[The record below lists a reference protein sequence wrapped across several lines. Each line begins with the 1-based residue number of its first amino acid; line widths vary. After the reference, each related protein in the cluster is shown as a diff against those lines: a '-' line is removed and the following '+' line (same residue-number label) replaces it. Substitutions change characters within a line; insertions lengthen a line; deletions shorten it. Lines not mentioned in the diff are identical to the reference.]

1 MKKYTKPS
9 KIVSWLAAGL
19 LGLAALLYS
28 ESDKIAEYLTKFNKI
43 SSPATVTHTSKRSIK
58 DYFEQYVKRE
68 VNRYE
73 KEIRDRYKDD
83 NIVTVEVGSIMSEEL
98 IGYHKILKEFGLSD
112 EIVSAFNPKID
123 PSKIKPTSCIQ
134 VPKSAI
140 EKIPKELKEYVH

>member
-9 KIVSWLAAGL
+9 KIVSWFAAGL

-83 NIVTVEVGSIMSEEL
+83 TMIIIEVERIISEEL
-98 IGYHKILKEFGLSD
+98 IGYD
-112 EIVSAFNPKID
+112 EILRKLGLPEELVAAFNPD
-123 PSKIKPTSCIQ
+123 SCDVLPEEIQ
-134 VPKSAI
+134 VPESAI